1 MSRLDPVTM
10 ELIRNAVL
18 AAAEEMRFIVM
29 RSARAPLLKEA
40 GDLSCVLTDG
50 QGRLIAQGKD
60 IPVHLGVMA
69 FTVKEFL
76 KRVSAQEL
84 HPGDVYLTNLPEI
97 GGNHLPDVKAIRPVF
112 LEGEVVAFAVCLA
125 HWPDTGGAL
134 PGSYVP
140 DAAETY
146 QEGLRIPPVRIF
158 QADRLVRE
166 TLDFILE
173 NVRGREEREGD
184 ILGQYASQTVA
195 ETRLLDIF
203 GQWGRGTVLAAFQR
217 MQEESEIRMRRAV
230 TAIPDGVYEGEDS
243 MDPFAEGE
251 DPLPIRVT
259 IRIRGDEAE
268 FDFSGTAPPAPFPI
282 NTTPFIAAASVFYSM
297 KVLVGEGIP
306 MNDGC
311 CRPLILHVPEDTL
324 LNPGREAAR
333 VGGNHE
339 TSQRVVDA
347 VFRALAPVLPD
358 RITAGGPTTSG
369 LTLFSGR
376 RADGST
382 FILYEVHAGGEGA
395 AAHRDGS
402 HATRV
407 HMSNVMNTPIESLE
421 AEYPMRV
428 ESYSL
433 RDGSGGAG
441 GRRGGLGVRRRYR
454 MLAPEARVTT
464 MLEREQ
470 IPPWGAFGG
479 ESGETFR
486 VTLNPGKNGRRIKGK
501 ETVSLAQGDVVLVES
516 SGGGGYGP
524 PEEAPGPEGSS
535 KG

>member
-1 MSRLDPVTM
+1 MSRVDPVTL

-40 GDLSCVLTDG
+40 GDLSCVLTDAEG
-50 QGRLIAQGKD
+50 RLVAQGRD
-60 IPVHLGVMA
+60 IPIHLGVMA

-76 KRVSAQEL
+76 KRVPPGAL
-84 HPGDVYLTNLPEI
+84 RPGDVYLTNLPEV

-112 LEGEVVAFAVCLA
+112 FEGALSAFAVCLA

-140 DAAETY
+140 DARETY
-146 QEGLRIPPVRIF
+146 PEGLRIPPVKVF
-158 QADRLVRE
+158 QGDRPVRE

-184 ILGQYASQTVA
+184 ILGQYAGQVVA
-195 ETRLLDIF
+195 ESRLLDLF
-203 GQWGRGTVLAAFQR
+203 RRWGRETVLAAFAR
-217 MQEESEIRMRRAV
+217 MQEESETRMRRAV
-230 TAIPDGVYEGEDS
+230 SSVPDGVYEGEDF
-243 MDPFAEGE
+243 MDGPAEGQ
-251 DPLPIRVT
+251 DPLPIRVA

-268 FDFSGTAPPAPFPI
+268 FDFAGTAPPAPFPI

-297 KVLVGEGIP
+297 SVLVGRGIP

-311 CRPLILHVPEDTL
+311 CRPLKIRVPENTL
-324 LNPGREAAR
+324 LNPGREAPR

-407 HMSNVMNTPIESLE
+407 HMSNVMNTPVESIE
-421 AEYPMRV
+421 AEYPIRV
-428 ESYSL
+428 ELSAL

-441 GRRGGLGVRRRYR
+441 RRRGG
-454 MLAPEARVTT
+454 
-464 MLEREQ
+464 
-470 IPPWGAFGG
+470 
-479 ESGETFR
+479 
-486 VTLNPGKNGRRIKGK
+486 
-501 ETVSLAQGDVVLVES
+501 
-516 SGGGGYGP
+516 
-524 PEEAPGPEGSS
+524 
-535 KG
+535 